1 MYCQKNINILIE
13 KEMKFYKTIAL
24 LLFSMVTVL
33 GCGQQEYAQQVLPGI
48 EVLKRDNFKILEG
61 KRVGLITNPTG
72 FDNSLKST
80 IDILYEA
87 PNVNLVALFG
97 PEHGV
102 RGDAHAGDKVQN
114 IIDSKTGIPV
124 LSLYGSTRKATPEML
139 QGIDVLVYD
148 IQDIGSRSFTYIS
161 TMGLAMEAAAEQ
173 GIEFVILDRPNP
185 LGGIKVEGNLVEE
198 EFISF
203 VSQFKIPYIYGL
215 TCGELAMLLN
225 QENMLE
231 SRCDLQVVEMEGWS
245 RDMTF
250 EETGLQWVPSSPHIP
265 HPSTSAFYPTSGIL
279 GELGYLSIGV
289 GYTIP
294 FQMFAA
300 EWLNAEE
307 LAQEL
312 NSYSLPGITFRP
324 IHLKPF
330 YSVGAGTDMQGVQL
344 HIMDYSKATLTDVQ
358 FYVMEAIANLY
369 PERAVFDNANEK
381 RYRMFDQVCGSDQI
395 RILFSK
401 RHKFQDIKEYWYK
414 DVEEFKSLSQKYY
427 LY

>member
-1 MYCQKNINILIE
+1 
-13 KEMKFYKTIAL
+13 
-24 LLFSMVTVL
+24 MVAVL

-114 IIDSKTGIPV
+114 IVDSKTGIPV

-225 QENMLE
+225 QEGMLE
-231 SRCDLQVVEMEGWS
+231 NRCDLHVVAMEGWS

-265 HPSTSAFYPTSGIL
+265 HPSTSAFYPISGIL

-330 YSVGAGTDMQGVQL
+330 YSVGAGTDMQGVQV
-344 HIMDYSKATLTDVQ
+344 HIMDYSNAALTDVQ

>member
-24 LLFSMVTVL
+24 LLFSMVAVL

-225 QENMLE
+225 QEGMLE
-231 SRCDLQVVEMEGWS
+231 NRCDLHVVAMEGWS

-265 HPSTSAFYPTSGIL
+265 HPSTSAFYPISGIL

-330 YSVGAGTDMQGVQL
+330 YSVGAGTDMQGVQV
-344 HIMDYSKATLTDVQ
+344 HIMDYSNAALTDVQ

-401 RHKFQDIKEYWYK
+401 RHKFQDIKEYWHK
-414 DVEEFKSLSQKYY
+414 DIEAFKRLSKQYY